1 MKRIDVNVKE
11 TWDLSQIFETEFEYN
26 SSLEMFKD
34 LVDVFVDNYKDKIDN
49 LETVNNSI
57 LDFIEISE
65 LISVL
70 GAYATLPLEA
80 DYSDEKAKDRRAEF
94 YSIIYPYYAKLSFY
108 QNELLQLNQEILEEA
123 SKNPENKVFIEDILE
138 FKSHSLD
145 TNVEEILSQLSE
157 TMNLPYTIYNTSK
170 LQDMS
175 FDNFEADG
183 KTYKLSYNLYEDGY
197 DSSPNTEIRRNS
209 FKEFSKILRNYQNT
223 TAAAY
228 NAQVQKEKTLSNI
241 RKYDSVFEYL
251 LKSQKVDRSLYDRQI
266 DVIMNELAPHMR
278 RYAKLLKRIH
288 KLDTMKYSDLK
299 MEVDPDYSP
308 KVTYEQAKEYILDG
322 LSILGEDYQEILVDA
337 FENRWIDYANNEE
350 KSTGAFCSSPYG
362 TNSFILM
369 TFNNS
374 MSDVMTLAHE
384 LGHAGH
390 FQLAHENQNILNSDS
405 SMYFV
410 EAPSTCNEL
419 ILENYLL
426 DKAEEKNDL
435 RMKRWILSQ
444 MISKTYY
451 HNFVTHLLEA
461 HYQREVYEIVDKG
474 GHVYA
479 DTLNSLYKSTL
490 EKFWGDAV
498 DLEEG
503 CELTWMRQ
511 PHYYMG
517 LYPYTYSA
525 GLTIGT
531 QVAKKIRENGIEEAE
546 DWKKVLKMGGTKT
559 PQELANAAGVNV
571 STDKPLKDTISYIGS
586 IIDEIEEISK
596 VLGDI

>member
-1 MKRIDVNVKE
+1 MKRTDVNVKE

-57 LDFIEISE
+57 LDLIEISE

-108 QNELLQLNQEILEEA
+108 QNELLQLDQEILEEA

-362 TNSFILM
+362 TNLS
-369 TFNNS
+369 
-374 MSDVMTLAHE
+374 
-384 LGHAGH
+384 
-390 FQLAHENQNILNSDS
+390 
-405 SMYFV
+405 
-410 EAPSTCNEL
+410 L
-419 ILENYLL
+419 IH
-426 DKAEEKNDL
+426 
-435 RMKRWILSQ
+435 I
-444 MISKTYY
+444 
-451 HNFVTHLLEA
+451 
-461 HYQREVYEIVDKG
+461 
-474 GHVYA
+474 
-479 DTLNSLYKSTL
+479 
-490 EKFWGDAV
+490 
-498 DLEEG
+498 
-503 CELTWMRQ
+503 
-511 PHYYMG
+511 
-517 LYPYTYSA
+517 
-525 GLTIGT
+525 
-531 QVAKKIRENGIEEAE
+531 
-546 DWKKVLKMGGTKT
+546 
-559 PQELANAAGVNV
+559 
-571 STDKPLKDTISYIGS
+571 
-586 IIDEIEEISK
+586 
-596 VLGDI
+596 

>member
-34 LVDVFVDNYKDKIDN
+34 LVDVFVYNYKDKIDN

-57 LDFIEISE
+57 LDLIEISE

-108 QNELLQLNQEILEEA
+108 QNELLQLDQEILEEA

-175 FDNFEADG
+175 FDDFEADG

-278 RYAKLLKRIH
+278 KYAKLLKRIH

-299 MEVDPDYSP
+299 MEMDPDYSP

-546 DWKKVLKMGGTKT
+546 DWKKVLKMGGTKI
-559 PQELANAAGVNV
+559 PQELANAAGVDV
-571 STDKPLKDTISYIGS
+571 STDKPLKDTIAYIGS

-596 VLGDI
+596 VLGEI

>member
-108 QNELLQLNQEILEEA
+108 KNELLQLDQEILEEA

-546 DWKKVLKMGGTKT
+546 DWKKVLKMGGTKI
-559 PQELANAAGVNV
+559 PQELANAAGVDV
-571 STDKPLKDTISYIGS
+571 STDKPLKDTIAYIGS

-596 VLGDI
+596 ALGEI

>member
-57 LDFIEISE
+57 LDLIEISE

-108 QNELLQLNQEILEEA
+108 QNELLQLDQEILEEA

-559 PQELANAAGVNV
+559 PQELANAAGVDV
-571 STDKPLKDTISYIGS
+571 STDKPLKDTIAYIGS

-596 VLGDI
+596 VLGEI

>member
-1 MKRIDVNVKE
+1 MKRIDINVKE

-108 QNELLQLNQEILEEA
+108 QNELLQLDQEILEEA

-175 FDNFEADG
+175 FDDFEADG

-228 NAQVQKEKTLSNI
+228 NAQVQKEKTLSSI

-474 GHVYA
+474 GHIYA

-531 QVAKKIRENGIEEAE
+531 QVAKKIREDGIEEAE

-559 PQELANAAGVNV
+559 PQELANAAGVDV
-571 STDKPLKDTISYIGS
+571 STDKPLKDTIAYIGS

-596 VLGDI
+596 VLGEI

>member
-108 QNELLQLNQEILEEA
+108 KNELLQLDQEILEEA

-546 DWKKVLKMGGTKT
+546 DWKKVLKMGGTKI
-559 PQELANAAGVNV
+559 PQELANVAGVDV
-571 STDKPLKDTISYIGS
+571 STDKPLKDTIAYIGS

-596 VLGDI
+596 VLGEI

>member
-1 MKRIDVNVKE
+1 M
-11 TWDLSQIFETEFEYN
+11 
-26 SSLEMFKD
+26 
-34 LVDVFVDNYKDKIDN
+34 
-49 LETVNNSI
+49 
-57 LDFIEISE
+57 
-65 LISVL
+65 
-70 GAYATLPLEA
+70 
-80 DYSDEKAKDRRAEF
+80 
-94 YSIIYPYYAKLSFY
+94 
-108 QNELLQLNQEILEEA
+108 
-123 SKNPENKVFIEDILE
+123 
-138 FKSHSLD
+138 
-145 TNVEEILSQLSE
+145 
-157 TMNLPYTIYNTSK
+157 
-170 LQDMS
+170 
-175 FDNFEADG
+175 
-183 KTYKLSYNLYEDGY
+183 
-197 DSSPNTEIRRNS
+197 
-209 FKEFSKILRNYQNT
+209 
-223 TAAAY
+223 
-228 NAQVQKEKTLSNI
+228 
-241 RKYDSVFEYL
+241 
-251 LKSQKVDRSLYDRQI
+251 DRSLYDRQI

-498 DLEEG
+498 ELEEG

-531 QVAKKIRENGIEEAE
+531 QVAKKIRENGKEEAE
-546 DWKKVLKMGGTKT
+546 DWKKVLKMGGTKI
-559 PQELANAAGVNV
+559 PQELANVAGVDV
-571 STDKPLKDTISYIGS
+571 STDKPLKDTIAYIGS

-596 VLGDI
+596 VLGEI

>member
-34 LVDVFVDNYKDKIDN
+34 LVDVFVYNYKDKIDN

-57 LDFIEISE
+57 LDLIEISE

-108 QNELLQLNQEILEEA
+108 QNELLQLDQEILEEA

-175 FDNFEADG
+175 FDDFEADG

-228 NAQVQKEKTLSNI
+228 NAQVQKEKTLSSI

-278 RYAKLLKRIH
+278 KYAKLLKRIH

-299 MEVDPDYSP
+299 MEMDPDYSP

-546 DWKKVLKMGGTKT
+546 DWKKVLKMGGTKI
-559 PQELANAAGVNV
+559 PQELANAAGVDV
-571 STDKPLKDTISYIGS
+571 STDKPLKDTIAYIGS

-596 VLGDI
+596 VLGEI